1 MNVFMFYSVG
11 QCRSS
16 VVTLSYITHA
26 VYIVRIQK
34 TYLDSFDLEIMAIS
48 IFETT
53 ENSSSSLLRLS
64 PTKL

>member
-1 MNVFMFYSVG
+1 MFYSVG

-34 TYLDSFDLEIMAIS
+34 TYLDTFDLEIMAIS

>member
-34 TYLDSFDLEIMAIS
+34 TYLDSFDLEIMAMS